1 MSFIIGR
8 PDTQHYIEKAAFP
21 PRLSVWT
28 TILIEAE
35 KWDNQSE
42 AQMAVDYIMKS
53 AWNVVV
59 LTEFG
64 TSLKK
69 PTEEYQESDFFT

>member
-1 MSFIIGR
+1 MFIIGR
-8 PDTQHYIEKAAFP
+8 SDCKNYIKKAVFP
-21 PRLSVWT
+21 PRLSEWT
-28 TILIEAE
+28 SILIKAE
-35 KWDNQSE
+35 KWQNQSE
-42 AQMAVDYIMKS
+42 AQLAVDYIMKS

-69 PTEEYQESDFFT
+69 PTEEMKVA